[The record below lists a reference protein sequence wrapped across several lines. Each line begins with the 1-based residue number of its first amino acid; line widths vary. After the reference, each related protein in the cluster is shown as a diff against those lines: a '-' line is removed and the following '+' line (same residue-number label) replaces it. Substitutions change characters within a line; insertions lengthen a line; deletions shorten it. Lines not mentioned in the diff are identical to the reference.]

1 MPKSKKKTKK
11 NLRKFIVSIAV
22 DCRVEKEVEA
32 ESFEDAFDIAT
43 EEGISV
49 DEWETAEVIAD
60 HPVNAFD
67 TATGELKDY

>member
-1 MPKSKKKTKK
+1 MPNSKKKAKK

-32 ESFEDAFDIAT
+32 ESFEDAFEIAN
-43 EEGISV
+43 EYGISV
-49 DEWETAEVIAD
+49 DEWKKAEVVDD

-67 TATGELKDY
+67 TVTGELKDY